1 MGATKT
7 QLPVLLGKTHE
18 HDSRENERSEGLS
31 QARRIRKGL
40 RGCEVFS
47 VLGFRWLAQDGG

>member
-18 HDSRENERSEGLS
+18 HDSRENERIAGLS
-31 QARRIRKGL
+31 QARRIRMRL
-40 RGCEVFS
+40 SGCEVFS
-47 VLGFRWLAQDGG
+47 LLGFRWLAQDGG